1 MPPPWFLYAFIVVCL
16 YLAIVEPILE
26 RVFKK
31 EIVLE
36 HFWMIPVSTMI
47 GERLTRKELKRFVI
61 FEYLLCGLG
70 AAYAIYLSGESGGGH
85 VQYEFQIPGWYM
97 YFPALLFSYLGVV
110 EPILER
116 VLKKELMLTH
126 FWILPTNVLTGA
138 QLKRCLIVAYLG
150 ALFVLL
156 AMSGLLGF

>member
-31 EIVLE
+31 EIILE
-36 HFWMIPVSTMI
+36 HFWMIPVITMV
-47 GERLTRKELKRFVI
+47 GERLTRKELKRLMI

-70 AAYAIYLSGESGGGH
+70 TAYGLYLSGGSCGGH
-85 VQYEFQIPGWYM
+85 IEYEFQIPGWYM
-97 YFPALLFSYLGVV
+97 YFPALLFLYLGVV

-116 VLKKELMLTH
+116 VLKKELMLEH
-126 FWILPTNVLTGA
+126 FWILPSEVLTDG
-138 QLKRCLIVAYLG
+138 QLKRRWIAAYLG
-150 ALFVLL
+150 ALFILV

>member
-31 EIVLE
+31 EIILE
-36 HFWMIPVSTMI
+36 HFWMMPVITMI
-47 GERLTRKELKRFVI
+47 GERLTRKELKRLVI
-61 FEYLLCGLG
+61 FEYLFCGLG
-70 AAYAIYLSGESGGGH
+70 TTYVIYLSGSGH
-85 VQYEFQIPGWYM
+85 VEYEFQIPGWYM
-97 YFPALLFSYLGVV
+97 YFPALLFLYLGVI

-116 VLKKELMLTH
+116 ILKKELMLTH
-126 FWILPTNVLTGA
+126 FWILPAEALTDT
-138 QLKRCLIVAYLG
+138 QLKRRWIVAYLG
-150 ALFVLL
+150 AVFFLL